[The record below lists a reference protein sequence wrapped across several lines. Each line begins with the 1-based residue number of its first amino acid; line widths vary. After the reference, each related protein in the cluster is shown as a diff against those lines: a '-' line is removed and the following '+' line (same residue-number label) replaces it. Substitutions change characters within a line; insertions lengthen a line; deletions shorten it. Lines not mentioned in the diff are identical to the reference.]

1 MDVTRLGVNRS
12 SDDRVDIFD
21 DWSATCFAEVDS
33 LSGQG
38 AIGSILQFGEQFVD
52 IDLGRAV
59 VFVEQ
64 RLNLIGGG
72 DDLGDFHSRSEA
84 QIFQGL
90 AGKGVDQG
98 HR

>member
-38 AIGSILQFGEQFVD
+38 AIGS
-52 IDLGRAV
+52 
-59 VFVEQ
+59 VF
-64 RLNLIGGG
+64 
-72 DDLGDFHSRSEA
+72 
-84 QIFQGL
+84 
-90 AGKGVDQG
+90 
-98 HR
+98 